1 MASLLDPADTR
12 NRCDVGR
19 GRGCSVKSR
28 TQWQYIEYYGRPLMR
43 SPSWEN
49 RPVTPINR
57 CLYIVRSWMMFR
69 TVSIA
74 RVHIYSSQ

>member
-19 GRGCSVKSR
+19 GRCSVKSR
-28 TQWQYIEYYGRPLMR
+28 TQWQYIEYYGRPLML